1 MWFRKKGTKEILIH
15 KELEERALKLAKE
28 IDSLSQGELTD
39 FIIKGK
45 VVPDEV
51 KIKLYDFLVE
61 FNTLDSIVDQIY
73 KKSLG
78 VERNVSSNG
87 KGLNTTLNELFKS
100 KDKKLESFLI
110 DLNVFD
116 SAEISKKLIIIG
128 DAIKLRDRI
137 AHAIPIW
144 HGEGKAILFNSYDG
158 IFWNR
163 LYNSLR
169 QNKSELYQDVYFKKL
184 LDAKIL
190 PQNSFSYVIYHIF
203 QVNFLTE
210 KIRDLRLKLIN
221 EIELDKEIS
230 SD

>member
-1 MWFRKKGTKEILIH
+1 MWFRKKGTKEILTH
-15 KELEERALKLAKE
+15 KELEEGTLKLVKE
-28 IDSLSQGELTD
+28 IDSLSQSELMNL
-39 FIIKGK
+39 IIKGK
-45 VVPDEV
+45 AVPDEV

-73 KKSLG
+73 KISLG

-100 KDKKLESFLI
+100 KDKKLENFLI
-110 DLNVFD
+110 DLNIFD
-116 SAEISKKLIIIG
+116 SAEISKKLITIG

-144 HGEGKAILFNSYDG
+144 HDEGKSILFNSYDG

-163 LYNSLR
+163 FYNLR
-169 QNKSELYQDVYFKKL
+169 QNKSGFHQDPYFKKL
-184 LDAKIL
+184 LDVRTL

-203 QVNFLTE
+203 QINFLTE
-210 KIRDLRLKLIN
+210 KIRDLRLKWLCCTKI
-221 EIELDKEIS
+221 
-230 SD
+230 